1 MPPSFPWRRRVTA
14 LAVVSTALASGAVS
28 ASAAPSVSD
37 ADLTLTIESSED
49 GHGPFTPGDDTPGA
63 DSSANNGRV
72 RTADA
77 VTWSVL
83 LGARS
88 GRADD
93 VVLELDAVSGSVFS
107 DLPDQCG
114 AGSRVTPEHLTCR
127 IGSLERGLLAIPI
140 VTWVP
145 QTAPANSIAAVAGQ
159 LAAADSVP
167 VPATSDDVVVSAAP
181 RWDLAA
187 STVVPDFSETVGPDG
202 VTPGFRIVYPV
213 LLHGDGLQPE
223 QGTLGLESLGGGIS
237 FVDDVSRMYGSNS
250 SPAVLSPLDDAPAC
264 GVNTGQVAGAPG
276 GRGGG
281 TDAVVDSGEFTCTQS
296 GPGEPVTVSI
306 AGIDSSLASVPSR
319 SVSGTPITGGVK
331 PYVVSGY
338 VSLWVP
344 RPAAGDSFTARNVY
358 RDLVASS
365 VSGQSNYLDGSEPSN
380 NNVVDRNIGEFTGLQ
395 GSQRYFGAEQG
406 TATTWNA
413 SGKYDQP
420 YVTPGQDLVIRGTL
434 RNAGTTTWS
443 GTKLCTVF
451 DRDVQSL
458 RQVGANWAVS
468 SDRATT
474 GRPAFAAFGADDPSD
489 LRDAECGSGDDWYD
503 DPTDVPG
510 GPEAVGKVVWSFDHP
525 GDATIGFNV
534 FVSLHDDLPDLQ
546 RVRSFTSVQRVTDG
560 PWVHDRNPADE
571 ANGGWADFLTMTAD
585 LARVTTKVVDP
596 GHDADDTP
604 DATRFA
610 RAGETVTFAVYPTVT
625 NATGNGLPGDLLVTD
640 LLPPGASYV
649 EGSASRRPESVVDE
663 TGADGALQ
671 QRITWRFPDVRPN
684 DVLPAVTFDVVLG
697 AAVGP
702 VVSTASVVWDRDVSD
717 DPRKQATRG
726 LHVLAGAG
734 FNVGETVDA
743 ERHVLGDEVTFTLRY
758 QNLAPT
764 DMSSSA
770 LVAVLPHDADGR
782 GTAVGTRVELVGP
795 VAAASSG
802 EEVRYTAAAASSVPS
817 DPGDDGPTWCT
828 VDLFGSVGCPS
839 SWAEVTAVRIDTD
852 DAVAPS
858 QIVRHDL
865 VVRVAESGAQ
875 DAVLASDFTLRTP
888 DISTALSSQV
898 VSTTFV
904 SGSIGDQVWADVDGD
919 GLQGD
924 EPGVA
929 DLHLV
934 LTGVDD
940 RGDDVD
946 RETTTDAE
954 GRYEF
959 DALRPGTYVLDAGA
973 ASRVWTSAHQGDDPR
988 RDSDVDEK
996 GRATV
1001 RIDRVED
1008 SDGDLVSVTSTSDV
1022 DAGLIPDPPV
1032 IDPPVTEPPGDE
1044 DQGDSGDT
1052 TTPGGAGPVDASD
1065 TGSGSTLARLAF
1077 TGTSAALLAGGL
1089 TLGIA
1094 LLALGV
1100 LTVRRR
1106 RLER

>member
-1 MPPSFPWRRRVTA
+1 MPPSFPWRRRATA
-14 LAVVSTALASGAVS
+14 LAVMTTVLASGAVS
-28 ASAAPSVSD
+28 ASADPTLSD
-37 ADLTLTIESSED
+37 ADLTLSIESSED
-49 GHGPFTPGDDTPGA
+49 GHGPFTPGADTPGA

-77 VTWSVL
+77 VTWSVQ

-93 VVLELDAVSGSVFS
+93 VVLELDSVSGSVFS
-107 DLPDQCG
+107 ERPDQCG

-127 IGSLERGLLAIPI
+127 IGSLERGILAIPV
-140 VTWVP
+140 VTRVP
-145 QTAPANSIAAVAGQ
+145 QTAPANSIAAIAGQ
-159 LAAADSVP
+159 LVAAGSAP
-167 VPATSDDVVVSAAP
+167 VPATSDDIVVSAAP
-181 RWDLAA
+181 RWDLSA
-187 STVVPDFSETVGPDG
+187 STVVPVFSETVGPDG
-202 VTPGFRIVYPV
+202 LTPGFRIVYPV

-223 QGTLGLESLGGGIS
+223 QGPLGLESLGGSIS
-237 FVDDVSRMYGSNS
+237 FVDDVSRMYGSNR

-264 GVNTGQVAGAPG
+264 GINTGQITGAPG

-306 AGIDSSLASVPSR
+306 AGIDSSLTSVPTR

-338 VSLWVP
+338 MSLWVP
-344 RPAAGDSFTARNVY
+344 RPATGDSFTARNVY
-358 RDLVASS
+358 RDLAAPS
-365 VSGQSNYLDGSEPSN
+365 VSGQTNYLDGAEPAS
-380 NNVVDRNIGEFTGLQ
+380 NNVVDRNVGEFAGVQ

-468 SDRATT
+468 SDRAAT
-474 GRPAFAAFGADDPSD
+474 GRPAFAAFGADDPSA
-489 LRDAECGSGDDWYD
+489 LRDAECGPGDDWYD

-546 RVRSFTSVQRVTDG
+546 RVRSFTSVQRVTG
-560 PWVHDRNPADE
+560 AAWVHDRNPADE
-571 ANGGWADFLTMTAD
+571 ANGGWADFLTMTSD

-596 GHDADDTP
+596 GHDAEDTP

-610 RAGETVTFAVYPTVT
+610 RAGETVTLAVYPTVT

-649 EGSASRRPESVVDE
+649 EGSSSHRPETIVDE
-663 TGADGALQ
+663 SGADGVVQ
-671 QRITWRFPDVRPN
+671 QRITWRFPAVHPN
-684 DVLPAVTFDVVLG
+684 DALPAVTFDIVLG

-734 FNVGETVDA
+734 FSVGETVDG

-770 LVAVLPHDADGR
+770 LVTVLPHDDDGR
-782 GTAVGTRVELVGP
+782 KTVVGTRVELVGP
-795 VAAASSG
+795 VAAVSSG
-802 EEVRYTAAAASSVPS
+802 EEVRYTTAAASSVPN
-817 DPGDDGPTWCT
+817 DPDDDGTTWC
-828 VDLFGSVGCPS
+828 VADLFGSVGCPS

-865 VVRVAESGAQ
+865 VVRVAEGGAR

-888 DISTALSSQV
+888 SISTALSSQV

-929 DLHLV
+929 DLRLV

-954 GRYEF
+954 GRYTFE
-959 DALRPGTYVLDAGA
+959 ALRPGTYLLDAGA
-973 ASRVWTSAHQGDDPR
+973 AGRVWTAAHQGDDSR
-988 RDSDVDEK
+988 RDSDVDEE
-996 GRATV
+996 GRATIS
-1001 RIDRVED
+1001 IDRVD
-1008 SDGDLVSVTSTSDV
+1008 DDTGTLVGVTSTSDV

-1032 IDPPVTEPPGDE
+1032 TDPPVTEPPADG

-1052 TTPGGAGPVDASD
+1052 ETPGDAGPVDTSD
-1065 TGSGSTLARLAF
+1065 TGSGSTPARLAF

-1089 TLGIA
+1089 ALGLA
-1094 LLALGV
+1094 LLTLGV
-1100 LTVRRR
+1100 LTIRRR
-1106 RLER
+1106 RLEK